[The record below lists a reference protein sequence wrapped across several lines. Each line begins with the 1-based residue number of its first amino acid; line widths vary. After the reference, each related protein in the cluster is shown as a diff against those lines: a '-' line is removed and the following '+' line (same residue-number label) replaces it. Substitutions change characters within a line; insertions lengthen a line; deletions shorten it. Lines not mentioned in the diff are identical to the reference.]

1 MAGAIPPPEALHF
14 GSHPLAKVL
23 VTRHTSFTT
32 PGGVCSS
39 AGDLTGYMLWP
50 GARALCRALFG
61 DKGLVA
67 GSIVIEL
74 GCGSAPVSAVAG
86 LLCGAACVLA
96 TDGREDTL
104 PLARGTW
111 EANLVGGLKDA
122 RSGAH
127 VPFDSG
133 VFRWGEGGVEAI
145 HSLVD
150 TARGLIRRSEPPFSS
165 SPPQPLVILA
175 SECIYPTTTEAE
187 LGAFFSTLATLLGTP
202 PVGPSAKH
210 VIMSYTPRK
219 PATTL
224 AMLTHAARVG
234 LQWRAWVPGEGASD
248 VGCAVSVGEEAGAVV
263 MVLTLR
269 GEEGEGGVRGGEVE
283 EAECFKREVL
293 ALFPTIFQSL
303 EMEEELRR
311 ENEEELLS
319 GSWAPPIDD

>member
-111 EANLVGGLKDA
+111 EANLVGLRDA
-122 RSGAH
+122 RSSAH
-127 VPFDSG
+127 VPYDTG

-145 HSLVD
+145 HTLAD
-150 TARGLIRRSEPPFSS
+150 TARELLRRRSDSPLSS
-165 SPPQPLVILA
+165 STPPPLVILA

-187 LGAFFSTLATLLGTP
+187 LGAFFFTLATLLGN
-202 PVGPSAKH
+202 PVGPAAKH

-234 LQWRAWVPGEGASD
+234 LQWRAWVSKEGASD

-269 GEEGEGGVRGGEVE
+269 GIESEEGGGGGK
-283 EAECFKREVL
+283 EAETECFKREVL

-303 EMEEELRR
+303 EREEELRR